1 MLMTHRFVLSSAV
14 LLAVLGAGL
23 AAETRTAVPAPQ
35 KPVAPAARPATPGP
49 PGATVIVF
57 DTVNG
62 TVEISLLT
70 AVAPRSTA
78 HIIDLVR
85 KHFYRGQRVHRVIGS
100 LAQFG
105 DPQTKNVTLKDSWGT
120 QGSGSPIGVAEIS
133 KTEKHVR
140 GAVGLG
146 YAEDARQ
153 ADSQIY
159 IMKTES
165 PSLNGRYAIIGHVI
179 AGMPAVD
186 KWDVGE
192 VIRDCYVKGEKK

>member
-1 MLMTHRFVLSSAV
+1 MTRRFLVQCIL
-14 LLAVLGAGL
+14 VLGGIPISVGL
-23 AAETRTAVPAPQ
+23 SAQAKPATLAPQ
-35 KPVAPAARPATPGP
+35 KPAAQAAATAAPA
-49 PGATVIVF
+49 GATVIVF
-57 DTVNG
+57 DTAKG
-62 TVEISLLT
+62 SVEISLLT
-70 AVAPRSTA
+70 AAAPKSTA
-78 HIIDLVR
+78 HIVDLVR
-85 KHFYRGQRVHRVIGS
+85 KHFYRGLRVHRVIGS

-105 DPQTKNVTLKDSWGT
+105 DPQTKNATLKDVWGS
-120 QGSGSPIGVAEIS
+120 QGSGTPIGVAEIS

-146 YAEDARQ
+146 YAGDDAKQ

-165 PSLNGRYAIIGHVI
+165 PSLNGRYAIIGHVT
-179 AGMPAVD
+179 AGMALVD